1 MKVNGLHSILI
12 VKTAHSRYPL
22 LMFEQL
28 VIERGE
34 WESML
39 GNVDAVDLM
48 AVKFVDLQPK
58 QFISTCSVATCGPP
72 RITKHHGV
80 IPRPKVAFEYL
91 QFAAGIDIHNHLRT
105 GSAGFEDVWLT
116 KSPQHRQFTGI
127 VGFLFTNAYQAS
139 KYFGDKSISHC
150 AFKMDLSNRIVC
162 FQDYN
167 SVVLRRSLPATATE
181 TTKDA
186 SSHELASLAP
196 IGVKKQKLCF
206 YCQHGNEEALKTKT
220 SFYCVTCGITYPI
233 CSPVARRN
241 CWRLHV
247 THGMPDKKRRLNK

>member
-80 IPRPKVAFEYL
+80 IPRLQVAFEYL
-91 QFAAGIDIHNHLRT
+91 RFAAGIDLHNHLRT

-116 KSPQHRQFTGI
+116 KSPQHRQFARI
-127 VGFLFTNAYQAS
+127 IGFLFTIIKLQSILGINQYPTVRS
-139 KYFGDKSISHC
+139 KWIS
-150 AFKMDLSNRIVC
+150 
-162 FQDYN
+162 
-167 SVVLRRSLPATATE
+167 
-181 TTKDA
+181 
-186 SSHELASLAP
+186 P
-196 IGVKKQKLCF
+196 IGWFASRTTIL
-206 YCQHGNEEALKTKT
+206 
-220 SFYCVTCGITYPI
+220 
-233 CSPVARRN
+233 
-241 CWRLHV
+241 
-247 THGMPDKKRRLNK
+247 